1 MENNYFKISRVKRKS
16 NIYLKDKWQINFL
29 KVQYSIFLKMDKP
42 RSNVVVKKLC
52 RLSFH
57 FWP

>member
-29 KVQYSIFLKMDKP
+29 EVQYSIFLKMDKP
-42 RSNVVVKKLC
+42 RSNVVVKKIM
-52 RLSFH
+52 
-57 FWP
+57 